1 MSGRDPM
8 LQGMLLMQAETR
20 ETTQL
25 SSCDHCSFS
34 ANSGGLLHLPI
45 RERTGLSG
53 LQKFASQCL
62 QIKT

>member
-8 LQGMLLMQAETR
+8 LQGMLLMQAEAR

-45 RERTGLSG
+45 REQTGLSG
-53 LQKFASQCL
+53 L
-62 QIKT
+62 

>member
-1 MSGRDPM
+1 MYARNATNAAD
-8 LQGMLLMQAETR
+8 TR

-25 SSCDHCSFS
+25 SSGDHCSFS

-45 RERTGLSG
+45 REQTGLSG